1 MDKSLPLLIG
11 SRPAGS
17 LARATALVC
26 ALLGVLAPPLAG
38 AAERGDGASVS
49 PLKACAELADGVLAG
64 FRVTAARPVA
74 ADGDLPA
81 YCAIEAS
88 EIGSEGATTHEVRA
102 LLPEAWAQRLYQ
114 QGGGGFDGVIKNL
127 LPKQV
132 SAPSAGSAA
141 LKSGA
146 IVLGNNGGHRDP
158 SGRALLDH
166 TAAIERYAHR
176 AIGSARDFADALAL
190 AYYGGVATRAYYQ
203 GCSNGGRGALN
214 AAAKYGD
221 KFDAVIA
228 GAPTLST
235 AGQAA
240 QWARAAA
247 LPVTDQATLD
257 AVAAQ
262 AVTACDALDGAVDG
276 IISDWAACA
285 FDPRRD
291 VAASVGLT
299 AASAGALEAL
309 IDGVT
314 LADGTRAYSG
324 FGFGNMAGYAAG
336 YPLLGRGYMG
346 YIVLGDGDW
355 TATDFDLERDY
366 PAIVGVLEERYRF
379 SAETAGLARFL
390 RAGKKIMVWH
400 GSNDV
405 VTSHKDT
412 VRSWQRVAAATGPAA
427 SANSRLYI
435 AAGVNHCSGG
445 PGADVFDLLTPMMNW
460 VEQGVAPGG
469 ITAARFDATAGKP
482 LLTRPLCVHP
492 QVPRYTGQGEVSDA
506 ASFVCS

>member
-1 MDKSLPLLIG
+1 MNKSLPLLIG
-11 SRPAGS
+11 TRPAGS
-17 LARATALVC
+17 LGRVTALVC
-26 ALLGVLAPPLAG
+26 ALLGVLAPPLAC
-38 AAERGDGASVS
+38 AAERGDGALLV

-81 YCAIEAS
+81 YCAIDAS
-88 EIGSEGATTHEVRA
+88 EIGTAGETTHEVRA

-114 QGGGGFDGVIKNL
+114 QGGGGFDGVIKEL
-127 LPKQV
+127 LPQRV
-132 SAPSAGSAA
+132 SAPSAGHAA

-166 TAAIERYAHR
+166 PAAIERYAHT
-176 AIGSARDFADALAL
+176 AIGTARDFADALAQ
-190 AYYGGVATRAYYQ
+190 AYYGSVATRAYYQ

-247 LPVTDQATLD
+247 LPVTDKATLD

-262 AVTACDALDGAVDG
+262 AVKACDALDGAADN
-276 IISDWAACA
+276 IISDWAACS
-285 FDPRRD
+285 FDPRSD

-299 AASAGALEAL
+299 PVAAGALKAL

-314 LADGTRAYSG
+314 LADASRVYAG

-346 YIVLGDGDW
+346 YIVLGDGNW
-355 TATDFDLERDY
+355 TAVDYDLDRDY
-366 PAIVGVLEERYRF
+366 PAIVRVLEERYRF
-379 SAETAGLARFL
+379 SAETDGLARFL

-412 VRSWQRVAAATGPAA
+412 VRAWQGVAAATGPLALE
-427 SANSRLYI
+427 NSRLYI

-445 PGADVFDLLTPMMNW
+445 PGADVFDLFTPTMNW
-460 VEQGVAPGG
+460 VEQGVAPGA
-469 ITAARFDATAGKP
+469 ITAARFDAAEGKP
-482 LLTRPLCVHP
+482 VLTRPLCVHP
-492 QVPRYTGQGEVSDA
+492 QVPRYTGKGDLSDA